1 MKMGFASEGQGQGR
15 HFRTFWCIT
24 KPVFRETNRKGDPDV
39 KMRKNWMSE
48 ERILLQWI
56 LLCLPI
62 FLMISKIENVVL
74 KIFFLFSCDY
84 LFWTLYWNKLLTFL
98 LRFSICKKWD
108 KFERIEY
115 VQYADWSTFSG
126 LQFFSTERRKEGWYQ
141 QKFGK
146 LAAHYDPREPRG
158 CNLQNLPLRP
168 IGEHLGKTSLNKNI
182 TIKVIIDLRNLS
194 LISAH
199 GIGICLLNTQLKIQ
213 NMSKSHQSIWVAR
226 GCFTLTHLPKIT
238 RQQARRSEDDFSYTQ
253 LCSLIIDRAR
263 CLLFFRK

>member
-1 MKMGFASEGQGQGR
+1 
-15 HFRTFWCIT
+15 
-24 KPVFRETNRKGDPDV
+24 
-39 KMRKNWMSE
+39 
-48 ERILLQWI
+48 
-56 LLCLPI
+56 
-62 FLMISKIENVVL
+62 MIIYFGPCTEINCWLSYSGSQFV
-74 KIFFLFSCDY
+74 
-84 LFWTLYWNKLLTFL
+84 
-98 LRFSICKKWD
+98 KKWD

-126 LQFFSTERRKEGWYQ
+126 LQFFSTERCKEGWYQ

-213 NMSKSHQSIWVAR
+213 KMSKSHQSIWVVR
-226 GCFTLTHLPKIT
+226 DCFTLTHLPKIT
-238 RQQARRSEDDFSYTQ
+238 RHQARRSEDDFSYTQ
-253 LCSLIIDRAR
+253 LCSLIIDSWYKGGEKDNSLPGRVSAHR
-263 CLLFFRK
+263 LGGLDNSELYLRKLFRLDALVTPTGKHIAPRIYGHFWDDLNDTDSHF